1 MKNKILVIPKYALK
15 FDNGFTPV
23 DSSYNLSYNTNL
35 LYRDPASD
43 SKLFYRI
50 VPYLIVECNGHYLVF
65 KSNDRYSF
73 NINGIIYI
81 KDRIL
86 YQDPISTIV
95 KYNAGKC
102 GVTDAKDINCVGF
115 IKSIRSNPDDI
126 AIVYVA
132 KTKES
137 FEAPED
143 AKWMTMND
151 LVNKC
156 RKFDSF
162 GIEYI
167 DYLIS
172 KRIKK

>member
-1 MKNKILVIPKYALK
+1 MKSKILVIPKYALK

-35 LYRDPASD
+35 LYRDPTSD

-50 VPYLIVECNGHYLVF
+50 IPYLIVEYNGHYLVF

-73 NINGIIYI
+73 NINGLVYI
-81 KDRIL
+81 KDSIL
-86 YQDPISTIV
+86 YQDPIRTIIQH
-95 KYNAGKC
+95 NARKC
-102 GVTDAKDINCVGF
+102 GVDSVKDIDCVGF

-132 KTKES
+132 KAKEN

-172 KRIKK
+172 RRIKK